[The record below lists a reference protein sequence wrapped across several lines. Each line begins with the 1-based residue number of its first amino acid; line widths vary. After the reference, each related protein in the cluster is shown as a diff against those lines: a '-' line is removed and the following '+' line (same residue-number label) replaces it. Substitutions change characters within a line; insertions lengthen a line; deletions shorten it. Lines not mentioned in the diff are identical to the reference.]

1 MEREKIWRSKRMQAK
16 LINTV
21 FLCIINSIK
30 SSETINY
37 DHGGERNVK
46 RAVMFLLAAVVS
58 FALAGCG
65 DKRSDSGTEQ
75 ESAESE
81 YKEALDV
88 LKEVVKAY
96 GEDEIFAMYGGNQEN
111 AVMDAPGKFDISKT
125 EELKNTLGLPEDL
138 VSDIDDA
145 ASMVHM
151 MNANT
156 FTGAAYRLKDDVD
169 MNDFADSV
177 KSGVM
182 ETQWLCGQPDT
193 LIVIN
198 VDGRYVIT
206 AYGEAGIIQVFKENA
221 LSVFRDAQVITEA
234 PIQ

>member
-1 MEREKIWRSKRMQAK
+1 MQAK

-46 RAVMFLLAAVVS
+46 RAVMFLLAAVMS
-58 FALAGCG
+58 LALAGCG
-65 DKRSDSGTEQ
+65 DKQNASQEQ
-75 ESAESE
+75 GSAESQ
-81 YKEALDV
+81 YAEAL
-88 LKEVVKAY
+88 EVMNKVIEVY
-96 GEDEIFAMYGGNQEN
+96 SEDEMFAMYGGDQEN

-125 EELKNTLGLPEDL
+125 EELKNTLGLPEEL
-138 VSDIDDA
+138 ASDIEDA
-145 ASMVHM
+145 ASVVHM

-156 FTGAAYRLKDDVD
+156 FTGAAYRLKDEVD

-177 KSGVM
+177 KAGVM

-193 LIVIN
+193 LIVLN

-206 AYGEAGIIQVFKENA
+206 AYGEAEIIEVFKENA

-234 PIQ
+234 PIS